1 MNYTLE
7 DIKKQSPYPIG
18 ELNTAYAKYFVGNSY
33 LYSINNQE
41 VNISNVTFEPGC
53 RKQLAYPSW
62 CRTDSIMYC
71 RKRVLPG
78 VGKTCLGTQC
88 R

>member
-33 LYSINNQE
+33 LYPINNQE
-41 VNISNVTFEPGC
+41 VNISNVTFEPG
-53 RKQLAYPSW
+53 LIP
-62 CRTDSIMYC
+62 M
-71 RKRVLPG
+71 
-78 VGKTCLGTQC
+78 
-88 R
+88 

>member
-33 LYSINNQE
+33 KFVAKNPHAS
-41 VNISNVTFEPGC
+41 VWVFRHISLDIYIE
-53 RKQLAYPSW
+53 K
-62 CRTDSIMYC
+62 
-71 RKRVLPG
+71 
-78 VGKTCLGTQC
+78 
-88 R
+88 

>member
-41 VNISNVTFEPGC
+41 VNISNVTFEPGLS
-53 RKQLAYPSW
+53 KQLAYPSW
-62 CRTDSIMYC
+62 CRTDLIMYC
-71 RKRVLPG
+71 RKRVLSG
-78 VGKTCLGTQC
+78 MGKTCSGTQC

>member
-53 RKQLAYPSW
+53 S
-62 CRTDSIMYC
+62 
-71 RKRVLPG
+71 
-78 VGKTCLGTQC
+78 
-88 R
+88 

>member
-33 LYSINNQE
+33 LYPINSEEYIFLMSLLNQVAE
-41 VNISNVTFEPGC
+41 ITGIF
-53 RKQLAYPSW
+53 
-62 CRTDSIMYC
+62 IMVPDRFYYA
-71 RKRVLPG
+71 RVEEAITRNGENL
-78 VGKTCLGTQC
+78 L
-88 R
+88 RNSM

>member
-33 LYSINNQE
+33 LYPINNQE

-53 RKQLAYPSW
+53 SKLAYPSW
-62 CRTDSIMYC
+62 CRTDLIMYGW
-71 RKRVLPG
+71 KRVLSG
-78 VGKTCLGTQC
+78 MGKTSSGT
-88 R
+88 